1 MNTYYIY
8 INKRYVGMINA
19 RKYYIKKSDGDEN
32 RPHKIHF
39 SNNGEKVGLFSSKS
53 EIDVINEGSNFFE
66 VHIEI

>member
-8 INKRYVGMINA
+8 TNKRYVGMINA
-19 RKYYIKKSDGDEN
+19 TKYYIKKSDVDEN
-32 RPHKIHF
+32 RPLKIHF

-53 EIDVINEGSNFFE
+53 EIDVIDKGCNFFE

>member
-8 INKRYVGMINA
+8 TNERYVGMINA
-19 RKYYIKKSDGDEN
+19 RKHYIKKSDRDEN
-32 RPHKIHF
+32 RPYKIHF

-53 EIDVINEGSNFFE
+53 EIDVIDEGGNFFE